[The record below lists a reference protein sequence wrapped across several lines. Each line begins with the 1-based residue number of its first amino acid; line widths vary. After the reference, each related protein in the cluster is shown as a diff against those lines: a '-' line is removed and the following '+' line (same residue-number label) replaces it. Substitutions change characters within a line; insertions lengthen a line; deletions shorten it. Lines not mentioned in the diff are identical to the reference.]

1 MEVCGP
7 ITVRKL
13 AEILV
18 LQQSEID
25 ASLLALEA
33 EGFILRG
40 KFHPRARGARMVRSP
55 VVGANSSAHDRS
67 IALGIQPVSVHDFYR
82 FLFAWQR
89 ADQEHRVEGLEGL
102 RSVLEQLDGCE
113 FATGCVGI
121 GGASGACSRLRSRMA
136 GPALFFPVGL
146 VGDVEHPANSSARAS
161 APLRTSPIALY
172 SA

>member
-1 MEVCGP
+1 
-7 ITVRKL
+7 
-13 AEILV
+13 

-40 KFHPRARGARMVRSP
+40 KFHQGPRSKNGAIAGCWREFIGS
-55 VVGANSSAHDRS
+55 RS
-67 IALGIQPVSVHDFYR
+67 IDCARKFSRSQFTISIVFS
-82 FLFAWQR
+82 FAWQR

-113 FATGCVGI
+113 LPLAAWESAV
-121 GGASGACSRLRSRMA
+121 ASGACSRLRSRMA
-136 GPALFFPVGL
+136 GPALFFRSGWL
-146 VGDVEHPANSSARAS
+146 GTFEHPAKFK
-161 APLRTSPIALY
+161 RTSISAVADQSNRAL